1 MTSKYISIEQ
11 LRISLKNLESIHQ
24 FYGITFLTCKL
35 NSLPIGRPIELP
47 INAEEK
53 RLLDTYYKPYPMS
66 EYYFRVFRLSD
77 QKKGWL
83 SSKYASSGLQSTR
96 TREFRDAFLHSRGT
110 DQWGWKDNYVEV
122 LKQNLTRNRPPYQAK
137 PIPAFHLAVWLYRDS
152 LWSAEAKPDNIVSLF
167 QEEFSILD
175 TETQFIDLSVPPEV
189 REDQV
194 FKDRSITNEEL
205 RSVTGPPPD
214 LPPQVGT
221 LAAVEIVGVGPAQ
234 KLRLEPAKRITLIT
248 GDNGLGKSFLLECAW
263 WALTGEWSGPTPY
276 PNPGAPL
283 KTPRITFDFASDTE
297 TISTT
302 VRYDLKTQEWP
313 APKSRPTIDGLLIYA
328 RVDGSFA
335 IWDPVRN
342 RPGTPGSGEPR
353 PKALVFSRSQVWNG
367 YEEGSDGQRY
377 KLING
382 LLSDWI
388 TWQLNLG
395 EPFETF
401 RRILK
406 RLSPPDLGE
415 LVPGQ
420 PTRLPH
426 DSRYYPTLVHPYGE
440 VPIIYASAGVRRI
453 VTLVYL
459 IVWAWQEHQHYSESA
474 RVEPQRRMVVLIDE
488 LEAHLHPQW
497 QRVILPT
504 LLAMRTELASDLQCQ
519 YLIATHSPLVMAS
532 SEPFYDKDKDKL
544 VHIDLTDRQVTLSD
558 MPFIRHG
565 PIDAWLTSEVFGLA
579 QARSVAGE
587 KAIAEAT
594 KIQESEDIDPN
605 EVKRISQDLEKYLA
619 ADDEFWP
626 RWVFFAAK
634 HGVEL

>member
-1 MTSKYISIEQ
+1 MASKYISIEQ
-11 LRISLKNLESIHQ
+11 LRRSLQNLESIHQ

-35 NSLPIGRPIELP
+35 NSLPIGRPIEFP

-53 RLLDTYYKPYPMS
+53 RVLDTYYKPYPMS

-77 QKKGWL
+77 QKKRWL

-96 TREFRDAFLHSRGT
+96 TREFRDAFLHTRGT
-110 DQWGWKDNYVEV
+110 DQWGWKDNYIEI
-122 LKQNLTRNRPPYQAK
+122 LKENLARNRPPYHSK
-137 PIPAFHLAVWLYRDS
+137 PIPAFHLAVWLYRDFA
-152 LWSAEAKPDNIVSLF
+152 WSNDSKPEKLVNLF

-175 TETQFIDLSVPPEV
+175 AEMQFVDLSVPE
-189 REDQV
+189 EAQDDQV
-194 FKDRSITNEEL
+194 FRDRSITSEEL
-205 RSVTGPPPD
+205 RNVTGPPPD
-214 LPPQVGT
+214 MPPQVGT
-221 LAAVEIVGVGPAQ
+221 LAAVEIVGIGPAQ
-234 KLRLEPAKRITLIT
+234 KIRLEPAERITLIT

-263 WALTGEWSGPTPY
+263 WALTGEWPGPTPY
-276 PNPGAPL
+276 PNPKSPL
-283 KTPRITFDFASDTE
+283 KTPRITFDFASETE

-313 APKSRPTIDGLLIYA
+313 TAKNRPTIDGLLIYA

-342 RPGTPGSGEPR
+342 RPLISATGESR
-353 PKALVFSRSQVWNG
+353 PKTLVFSRRQVWDG

-388 TWQLNLG
+388 TWQLSLG
-395 EPFETF
+395 DPLDPF
-401 RRILK
+401 RAILK
-406 RLSPPDLGE
+406 RLSPPDLGD

-459 IVWAWQEHQHYSESA
+459 IVWAWQEHLHYAESA

-504 LLAMRTELASDLQCQ
+504 LLAMRTELAADLQCQ
-519 YLIATHSPLVMAS
+519 YLITTHSPLVMAS
-532 SEPFYDKDKDKL
+532 SEPFYQKEKDKL
-544 VHIDLTDRQVTLSD
+544 IHLNLSDGEVTLSE
-558 MPFIRHG
+558 MHFIRHG

-579 QARSVAGE
+579 QARSLAGE
-587 KAIAEAT
+587 RAIEDAK
-594 KIQESEDIDPN
+594 KIQEGGDADPN
-605 EVKRISQDLEKYLA
+605 EVKRVSHELEKYLA

-626 RWVFFAAK
+626 RWVFFAAQ